1 MATRAIETQ
10 EERNAIAAVGGAS
23 PADTAAITGSINTTT
38 TRADELRLA
47 LEEGAHLTALSSRA
61 NWYTLKSDSLTL
73 IWDGACNASIQANK
87 DGGGYVTVT
96 LVGYPPD
103 VEPCVS
109 ADSTANVRFKRIVGR
124 DSAQDVD
131 SPAHYTWIGDAL
143 AQGGAPVLSADL
155 QSWDLLDALFPN
167 NPHLWNAGKYL
178 MRFGRKGDPI
188 RRIVDLRKARA
199 YLDRAIASEE
209 AHGEE

>member
-1 MATRAIETQ
+1 MTTRAIETQ
-10 EERNAIAAVGGAS
+10 EERNALSAVGGAS
-23 PADTAAITGSINTTT
+23 PADTAAITGSINATN

-103 VEPCVS
+103 VEPRVS

-188 RRIVDLRKARA
+188 CRIVDLRKARA
-199 YLDRAIASEE
+199 YLDRAIACEE
-209 AHGEE
+209 VHGEE